1 MPRRRRNDP
10 AGISDNPNVVTDP
23 ERVAKGVAELRRRLT
38 YLEQSYSLEKQLG
51 LDMKGFNE
59 SLSRLKRAVA
69 RPRKIDVPET
79 RLNPW
84 LELAINIQARKLAGL
99 APDAPLLADHD
110 CFVQQAARVVAERA
124 TALRGNPGDRLL
136 RRYVEGLM
144 ALYQEFTGTPVVAMR
159 HKDSV
164 YDPQIP
170 GTAGR
175 VIRLIVDLLEPGI
188 SETRLVHWIC
198 AARRKYAGKPMRFR
212 DLFPG
217 YGAIVDESTG
227 LPTLPAPYRLELR
240 AISQP
245 ISCP

>member
-1 MPRRRRNDP
+1 
-10 AGISDNPNVVTDP
+10 VVTDP
-23 ERVAKGVAELRRRLT
+23 ERVAKRVAELRRCLT

-84 LELAINIQARKLAGL
+84 LELAINIRARELVGL
-99 APDAPLLADHD
+99 EPDAPLLADHN
-110 CFVQQAARVVAERA
+110 CFVQQAARQVAAGA

-136 RRYVEGLM
+136 RRYVEGLV
-144 ALYQEFTGTPVVAMR
+144 ALYQEFTGTPVIAMR

-164 YDPQIP
+164 YEPQIP

-188 SETRLVHWIC
+188 SETKLVNWIC

-217 YGAIVDESTG
+217 YGATFNGDTG
-227 LPTLPAPYRLELR
+227 LPSLPAPYRLELQT
-240 AISQP
+240 ISQP